1 MRTQCQRCTSCIV
14 FTSGSSRPVPMRSKR
29 KSCKP
34 SSNLQATFWQ
44 TPSKYR
50 GPHIND
56 MRWKQPHQMTLS
68 RLMAHKKLAKADPKV
83 GSKIHRK
90 NRSHHKGP
98 PLCADK
104 GADAWLASSFAGM
117 RYLAPTKQIRLGMD
131 TPGIRKCPH
140 KAWPQVVK
148 HVARSGPHFG
158 VQKVDLKMGAL

>member
-1 MRTQCQRCTSCIV
+1 MKSTKCHKVEMTMRTQCQRCTSCIV
-14 FTSGSSRPVPMRSKR
+14 FTSGSLRPVPMRSKR
-29 KSCKP
+29 KSYKP
-34 SSNLQATFWQ
+34 SSNLQAIFWQ

-104 GADAWLASSFAGM
+104 GADAWLASSFAGHEISCANKTDPIRDGHSWNPKM
-117 RYLAPTKQIRLGMD
+117 STQSVAPSR
-131 TPGIRKCPH
+131 
-140 KAWPQVVK
+140 
-148 HVARSGPHFG
+148 
-158 VQKVDLKMGAL
+158 